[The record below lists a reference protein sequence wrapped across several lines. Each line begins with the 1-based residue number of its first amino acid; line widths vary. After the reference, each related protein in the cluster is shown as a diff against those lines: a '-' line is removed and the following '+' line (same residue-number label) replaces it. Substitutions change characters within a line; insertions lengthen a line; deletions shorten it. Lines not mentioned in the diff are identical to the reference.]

1 MNIHTYTKIQ
11 TMMMTWGLLKIITRL
26 MKRQKT
32 MTLKKTPPRQL
43 MT

>member
-1 MNIHTYTKIQ
+1 MNIHKYTKIQ
-11 TMMMTWGLLKIITRL
+11 TMMMAWGLLKSITRL

-32 MTLKKTPPRQL
+32 MTVKQSPPRQL